1 MPKSFIYLHNFMGK
15 TDWLEISSWLGLIAT
30 IGLTIQLL
38 LGMMMGTA
46 YKKSQ
51 LWKRIPRQFKKF
63 TVYLLHNFFARTV
76 LVLICLHA
84 ICLLFNSN
92 PSLTVLELFLPFLG
106 RHQPIVITMGSIS
119 LYAALLVFLTSLLRI
134 RIKLSFRTWKNIHL
148 VTYILAP
155 LFILHGLLVD
165 IALKDQAVDWLDGEK
180 LISVGCGIVLLEAS
194 ILRYRYYILNKKK
207 MKKTDP

>member
-1 MPKSFIYLHNFMGK
+1 MPEGFIYLHNFMGK
-15 TDWLEISSWLGLIAT
+15 IDWLDISSWLGLTAT
-30 IGLTIQLL
+30 IGLTIQFL

-46 YKKSQ
+46 YKKSR
-51 LWKRIPRQFKKF
+51 LWKKIPRQYKKF
-63 TVYLLHNFFARTV
+63 SVYVLHNFFARTV
-76 LVLICLHA
+76 LVVICLHA
-84 ICLLFNSN
+84 ICLLFNNN
-92 PSLTVLELFLPFLG
+92 PSLTILELFLPFLG

-119 LYAALLVFLTSLLRI
+119 LYAALLVFLTSLPQI

-165 IALKDQAVDWLDGEK
+165 IALKDQEVDWLDGEK

-194 ILRYRYYILNKKK
+194 FLRYRYYYRTGRK
-207 MKKTDP
+207 